1 MIELIQ
7 HPLGYFLVMIPV
19 MSVLSLPLEP
29 TTLMIA
35 KVSPPWEIALL
46 GAGAAAVAACFD
58 YFFVRR
64 VFRIGAL
71 DRLRGH
77 RLFSRVERLA
87 KVAPFLTILFFAAL
101 PLPFAIPRVMM
112 PLIGYPFP
120 KYVAATSLGRLP
132 RIYVLAAFGKV
143 FDIPNWILAAFLI
156 GAVALAALGAI
167 LRRLGWIG
175 KAPPAAAAAPPL
187 VIAIANANEAPP
199 TNEAPPPA

>member
-1 MIELIQ
+1 VFDFIQ

-19 MSVLSLPLEP
+19 MSALSLPLEP
-29 TTLMIA
+29 ATMIIA
-35 KVSPPWEIALL
+35 KFHAAWEIALL
-46 GAGAAAVAACFD
+46 GSASAAIAACFD

-87 KVAPFLTILFFAAL
+87 KVAPFFTILFFAAL

-120 KYVAATSLGRLP
+120 KYVGATALGRFP
-132 RIYVLAAFGKV
+132 RVYVLAAFGKL
-143 FDIPNWILAAFLI
+143 FDIPNWILGGFLV
-156 GAVALAALGAI
+156 GAVVLAALGA
-167 LRRLGWIG
+167 LFRKLGWIG
-175 KAPPAAAAAPPL
+175 ASREKPIAL
-187 VIAIANANEAPP
+187 VDEAPP
-199 TNEAPPPA
+199 EAPPPA

>member
-1 MIELIQ
+1 MFDFIQ

-19 MSVLSLPLEP
+19 MSALSLPLEP
-29 TTLMIA
+29 ATLIIA
-35 KVSPPWEIALL
+35 KVSAPWQIALL
-46 GAGAAAVAACFD
+46 GSAAAAVAACFD

-120 KYVAATSLGRLP
+120 KYVGATSVGRFP
-132 RIYVLAAFGKV
+132 RVYVLAAFGKI
-143 FDIPNWILAAFLI
+143 FDIPNWILGSFLI
-156 GAVALAALGAI
+156 GAVVLAALGA
-167 LRRLGWIG
+167 LFRRLGWIG
-175 KAPPAAAAAPPL
+175 ASRDKPIALATEAPPAAPP
-187 VIAIANANEAPP
+187 
-199 TNEAPPPA
+199 EAPPPA